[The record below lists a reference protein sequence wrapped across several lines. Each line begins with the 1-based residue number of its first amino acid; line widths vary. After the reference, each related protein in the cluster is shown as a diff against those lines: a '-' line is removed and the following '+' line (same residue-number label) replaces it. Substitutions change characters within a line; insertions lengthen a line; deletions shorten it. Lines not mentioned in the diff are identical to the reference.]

1 MISRDNCIP
10 FDDIAS
16 VYDQTRFLPQNAH
29 FKTFD
34 EIIKTIAMLDLKEG
48 QTEVSFLEAGCGSGR
63 LILPFIEQL
72 CLYLNHKQAEPIS
85 KKAYFPFLLQ
95 PLERRVVNEKEYNGL
110 HYNLGIFKRCNTLNF
125 YCLDI
130 SSEMLDRFKQ
140 KLKNNEWVSLNK
152 EEDDCFTKT
161 INNEEVSCNIYIH
174 VKKGDLRTYTHASTD
189 NLNICFD
196 VVFAHWIFHVIK
208 DWHLALLNIYHLSKD
223 NALLF
228 TFSEYSQLYDVID
241 NKFIQI
247 VGDVE
252 REFWKKYF
260 DFRAKIYAYY
270 GISIPPARQRI
281 GANVND
287 ININSWVSK
296 LYKPLKTEKE
306 DEWECRY
313 TNQEIIQNVIEKRA
327 FSNMRLGK
335 DETLKKIY
343 EEIAGKLKYYNRAI
357 LDNHFYSTTK
367 FQAHCYKRK
376 DFEDRKK
383 LSILK
388 EITKEVLS
396 KKMPNDLF
404 SIPHRAYLKY
414 IEELGKTDKE
424 GSKLVGIH
432 FFNPKQ
438 LETNFR
444 EIIQES
450 SFPLEELEGEKLT
463 EIWRNL
469 TNYSDLE
476 NSCYGIKFTI
486 NQERIDKNKKS
497 KEGLDVLLTISKEKA
512 ESMYNYAKS
521 KDLTYSRIERRF
533 DDIRKSII
541 EKKLCDSNQKN
552 IVKFFSSISKLYKR
566 NDITENCH
574 YYFFPNIVY
583 TPTGHRKSFGFML
596 WSKSELTSKS
606 EIIQNIK
613 ELNDMIFGNI
623 AQDFQTDFSVNVPV
637 VVTSHENARKFENLC
652 EELNSSCDIL
662 IATCTSSEFEQ
673 AIKLA
678 GVPKNKKEKRKI
690 EWASYGDK
698 KLPMIYDISQ
708 ESFRGKKV
716 WVFQTFE
723 TGDGAYGISYS
734 LGKILE
740 HMKNNSMSLPKLVI
754 MGGIAAGLKE
764 DDGQI
769 RGQILLASSVQKVTI
784 ENPDTQEGTLQK
796 VDEVI
801 INTVKECGKKYIDN
815 TKSKTLY
822 SQKIHLGPIIS
833 VDEVVNNYFL
843 RSTIKEKNGDA
854 LGLEMEGH
862 GLAMVCND
870 EKNKIKWLL
879 IKGISDFAHR
889 KDEIEDYQK
898 NIAKN
903 TFDFIYYCLENEK
916 FNSLIEQLG
925 SE

>member
-72 CLYLNHKQAEPIS
+72 CLYLNGEQAEPLPPT
-85 KKAYFPFLLQ
+85 KKAYWPFDLQ
-95 PLERRVVNEKEYNGL
+95 PWAREVKKKKYEGKRD
-110 HYNLGIFKRCNTLNF
+110 LGIFKGCNTLNF

-130 SSEMLDRFKQ
+130 SSEMLNRFKN
-140 KLKNNEWVSLNK
+140 KLKNNGWSLGG
-152 EEDDCFTKT
+152 EEDDCFVRAIK
-161 INNEEVSCNIYIH
+161 NGKSSWNIRVY
-174 VKKGDLRTYTHASTD
+174 VKEGDLRTYRPTANSS
-189 NLNICFD
+189 IRFD

-208 DWHLALLNIYHLSKD
+208 DWHLALLNIYDLSKD

-228 TFSEYSQLYDVID
+228 TFSEHSQLYDAID
-241 NKFIQI
+241 NKFTEIAK
-247 VGDVE
+247 DTKT
-252 REFWKKYF
+252 RRFWEDYF
-260 DFRAKIYAYY
+260 DSRAKIYAYY
-270 GISIPPARQRI
+270 GVSIPPAKQRI

-287 ININSWVSK
+287 ININHWVNK
-296 LYKPLKTEKE
+296 LYDPLEIGKE
-306 DEWECRY
+306 DEWGCRY
-313 TNQEIIQNVIEKRA
+313 SNREIIKNIIEERA

-335 DETLKKIY
+335 DETFKEIY
-343 EEIAGKLKYYNRAI
+343 KEIAKSLKPNSE
-357 LDNHFYSTTK
+357 DNKKKHFYSTTK

-376 DFEDRKK
+376 RLNNDQK

-388 EITKEVLS
+388 KVTKEVLS

-424 GSKLVGIH
+424 DSKLIGIH

-438 LETNFR
+438 VETNFR
-444 EIIQES
+444 EIIRES
-450 SFPLEELEGEKLT
+450 FFPSEELEAEELT
-463 EIWRNL
+463 EIWKNL

-476 NSCYGIKFTI
+476 NSYYGIRFVKEQSQI
-486 NQERIDKNKKS
+486 KEEEKDK
-497 KEGLDVLLTISKEKA
+497 EALDVLLTISKGKA
-512 ESMYNYAKS
+512 DLMCGFANDS
-521 KDLTYSRIERRF
+521 DLTFSRIEIEF
-533 DDIRKSII
+533 KSIYESI
-541 EKKLCDSNQKN
+541 LEKKICDSYEDH
-552 IVKFFSSISKLYKR
+552 IVNFFSSISKLYKR
-566 NDITENCH
+566 NDITANCY
-574 YYFFPNIVY
+574 YYFFPNLVY

-596 WSKSELTSKS
+596 WSKNKLTSKS
-606 EIIQNIK
+606 KIIQNIK

-637 VVTSHENARKFENLC
+637 VVTSHNNTRIFGK
-652 EELNSSCDIL
+652 LNKKKEDACDIL
-662 IATCTSSEFEQ
+662 IVTCTSSEFEQ

-708 ESFRGKKV
+708 ESFRDKKV